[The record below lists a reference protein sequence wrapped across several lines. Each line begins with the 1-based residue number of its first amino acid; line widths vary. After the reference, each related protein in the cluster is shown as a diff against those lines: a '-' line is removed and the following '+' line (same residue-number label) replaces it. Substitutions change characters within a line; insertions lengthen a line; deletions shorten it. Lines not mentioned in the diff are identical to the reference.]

1 MKKCIALLLT
11 AAMCL
16 GLVACG
22 ADADRIAELEKQL
35 AVLEYRVEQLETQN
49 HNPAIPESASE
60 EVEFAEQSFSDPG
73 SLQTQIST
81 LEDAVAY
88 LDERFP
94 ELWMSAH
101 LNDGVVDYWWLA
113 PGEEIV
119 QRQSFEAVGRGC
131 IINAVTYL
139 LCDDMEIYTV
149 IGFRHDEN
157 GGIPMMA
164 INCIKTDSGYRFV
177 DPVRQ
182 MRGDTMSR
190 FGALLPEAEV
200 KTLEEYVDLA
210 LSDVA
215 IYETLDYLYLFEKGE
230 RFEFYED
237 MSGMATL
244 KSPQVDSLYKNGERI
259 IAQEELNKLRVA
271 HIKPENI
278 GSYKL
283 SNLLGGTT
291 LTA

>member
-49 HNPAIPESASE
+49 HNPAIPESALE

-101 LNDGVVDYWWLA
+101 LNDGVVDL
-113 PGEEIV
+113 
-119 QRQSFEAVGRGC
+119 R
-131 IINAVTYL
+131 L
-139 LCDDMEIYTV
+139 LMKIM
-149 IGFRHDEN
+149 N
-157 GGIPMMA
+157 
-164 INCIKTDSGYRFV
+164 
-177 DPVRQ
+177 
-182 MRGDTMSR
+182 
-190 FGALLPEAEV
+190 
-200 KTLEEYVDLA
+200 
-210 LSDVA
+210 
-215 IYETLDYLYLFEKGE
+215 
-230 RFEFYED
+230 
-237 MSGMATL
+237 
-244 KSPQVDSLYKNGERI
+244 
-259 IAQEELNKLRVA
+259 
-271 HIKPENI
+271 
-278 GSYKL
+278 
-283 SNLLGGTT
+283 
-291 LTA
+291 